1 MFSPARWITASNWF
15 ALDRSIDA
23 EFGSHS
29 MSLNLLGFLV
39 RRRTLCPF
47 FSRVGTKCWPMS
59 PVAPLISM
67 FLAFKIS
74 LLDNISGGIF

>member
-1 MFSPARWITASNWF
+1 
-15 ALDRSIDA
+15 
-23 EFGSHS
+23 
-29 MSLNLLGFLV
+29 MSLYLLGFLV